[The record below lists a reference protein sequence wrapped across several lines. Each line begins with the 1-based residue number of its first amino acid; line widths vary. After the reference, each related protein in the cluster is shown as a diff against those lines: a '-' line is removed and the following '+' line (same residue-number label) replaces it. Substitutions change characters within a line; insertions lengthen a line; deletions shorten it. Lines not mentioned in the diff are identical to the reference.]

1 MGAEAGAGGL
11 GIGWQGGSSRS
22 MYVHMR
28 LNMHACAHAYA
39 RARMHACRYDPLA
52 LVASVPQLAS
62 KYFEFEE
69 VRVGNTTHR
78 VAGVSKE
85 QCGVKAGSGL
95 PEMLL
100 AAFLEGIQP
109 PASTELQRLR
119 AELLEERAT
128 SARLQQEVDGLRA
141 LK

>member
-1 MGAEAGAGGL
+1 MHVHVHVH
-11 GIGWQGGSSRS
+11 
-22 MYVHMR
+22 VHMR
-28 LNMHACAHAYA
+28 MRVH
-39 RARMHACRYDPLA
+39 ARMHACMHAYRYDPLA

-109 PASTELQRLR
+109 PVGTELQRLR

>member
-1 MGAEAGAGGL
+1 ML
-11 GIGWQGGSSRS
+11 HVR
-22 MYVHMR
+22 VHVHV
-28 LNMHACAHAYA
+28 HANAHV
-39 RARMHACRYDPLA
+39 HTCRYDPLA

-69 VRVGNTTHR
+69 VKVGETTHR

-85 QCGVKAGSGL
+85 RCGVKAGSGL
-95 PEMLL
+95 PDMLL

-109 PASTELQRLR
+109 PPGTELQRLR
-119 AELLEERAT
+119 AELVEERAK

-141 LK
+141 LM